1 MAILGQIIKFA
12 AIANLRVADCAAI
25 NTAVGAQLHIIAN
38 HYRPKRMN
46 AGKGLRFGAF
56 ERGSGGA
63 PVSAGPV
70 GRAAARGCEGA
81 QRCEHDCQ
89 SRTPCA
95 ECEVTVV
102 ILGLGVRPPAIDRPE
117 AFVFSS

>member
-1 MAILGQIIKFA
+1 MKWARAVAQIA
-12 AIANLRVADCAAI
+12 RDAQTVRAGHAQRACVSDLAESDVCSRVGCG
-25 NTAVGAQLHIIAN
+25 V
-38 HYRPKRMN
+38 
-46 AGKGLRFGAF
+46 
-56 ERGSGGA
+56 A

-102 ILGLGVRPPAIDRPE
+102 IL
-117 AFVFSS
+117 